1 MKKVLVT
8 LTLSLLTICTT
19 YAKDKTP
26 IERVEPLSWWVGMET
41 PLQILVQG
49 EDIGSY
55 GVTLEEQGQGV
66 TIENTHKADSPNY
79 IFIDV
84 KVAKDAK
91 AGDYTFVFTK
101 GKQKYSYEYS
111 IEKRRDGSANRESFN
126 ASDVVYLL
134 MPDRFANG
142 DTTNDSTDDTQ
153 EKAKRDEAF
162 GRHGGDI
169 QGMINNLDYISDLGA
184 TTIWPTPLLGDN
196 EPEGSYHGYACSD
209 YYHIDSRYGDNNLF
223 RDYIKEAHD
232 RDLKVIMD
240 VVTNHCGVAHWWMKD
255 LPFKNWI
262 NSIEDPIFTSHAM
275 STHFDPNASKA
286 DLHILEKG
294 WFVESMPDMNL
305 DNPYVL
311 QYFKQWAVW
320 WIEWSNLDGFRVDT
334 YPYNEKVPMS
344 QWVASVRNEF
354 PNITIMGEC
363 WISSPAHLAYWDG
376 NIVNRDGFTTNL
388 PMIMDFPLRDAIIKG
403 LNSEHNGWSG
413 GVAEVYNALSHDFTY
428 GDPNTLLIF
437 MGNHD
442 TPRVADLLN
451 KDLAKLKLATT
462 MMMTLRGVPQIFA
475 GDEQMFASKNSSNV
489 SDHGDLRIDFPGG
502 WEGDEANFFKGEG
515 RNDEQAELFNYTRKL
530 LQWRKGVDA
539 IHNGKMTHFKSTN
552 DVYCYFRYDNE
563 TVVMVYINNSKES
576 KSIDWSLY
584 SEITNGLTTGTDII
598 SDREITVG
606 SETTVEG
613 NNALVIEFKK

>member
-209 YYHIDSRYGDNNLF
+209 YYHIDSRYGDNNLLETISK
-223 RDYIKEAHD
+223 RH
-232 RDLKVIMD
+232 M
-240 VVTNHCGVAHWWMKD
+240 
-255 LPFKNWI
+255 
-262 NSIEDPIFTSHAM
+262 IEI
-275 STHFDPNASKA
+275 
-286 DLHILEKG
+286 
-294 WFVESMPDMNL
+294 
-305 DNPYVL
+305 
-311 QYFKQWAVW
+311 
-320 WIEWSNLDGFRVDT
+320 
-334 YPYNEKVPMS
+334 
-344 QWVASVRNEF
+344 
-354 PNITIMGEC
+354 
-363 WISSPAHLAYWDG
+363 
-376 NIVNRDGFTTNL
+376 
-388 PMIMDFPLRDAIIKG
+388 
-403 LNSEHNGWSG
+403 
-413 GVAEVYNALSHDFTY
+413 
-428 GDPNTLLIF
+428 
-437 MGNHD
+437 
-442 TPRVADLLN
+442 
-451 KDLAKLKLATT
+451 
-462 MMMTLRGVPQIFA
+462 
-475 GDEQMFASKNSSNV
+475 
-489 SDHGDLRIDFPGG
+489 
-502 WEGDEANFFKGEG
+502 
-515 RNDEQAELFNYTRKL
+515 
-530 LQWRKGVDA
+530 
-539 IHNGKMTHFKSTN
+539 
-552 DVYCYFRYDNE
+552 
-563 TVVMVYINNSKES
+563 
-576 KSIDWSLY
+576 
-584 SEITNGLTTGTDII
+584 
-598 SDREITVG
+598 
-606 SETTVEG
+606 
-613 NNALVIEFKK
+613 